1 MMGGSGK
8 THKQK
13 INAGEEYIR
22 VDPRDIRYT
31 HSKIRP
37 YFSDAR
43 RVEDTL
49 AEIKDGKLNPDE
61 LRNITVIQQETYYVS
76 MNNRRLWVLKQCRE
90 QGLLRDDKVPV
101 RVQPPP
107 DTKRLRGRFEL
118 HKCSETAK
126 FMREPPPKTTRSE
139 KGPIHEPGA
148 SSGKESPPV
157 SDNEPSDLSVV
168 VEDGSIDTE
177 KVVCEETVFTESAAL
192 LAASSLEN
200 PTGEEDEKLRKLEK
214 SSRRRK
220 MKPSVEADSCVSEQD
235 AQDACEDSWS
245 VAKNLKGKGNRG
257 KRKGKRAD
265 EDSW

>member
-1 MMGGSGK
+1 MGGSGK

-13 INAGEEYIR
+13 VNAGEEYIR
-22 VDPRDIRYT
+22 VDPRNIRFT

-49 AEIKDGKLNPDE
+49 DEIKDGKLNPDE

-90 QGLLRDDKVPV
+90 QGLLRDDMVPV

-139 KGPIHEPGA
+139 KEPLNEPGA
-148 SSGKESPPV
+148 SSEKESPPA
-157 SDNEPSDLSVV
+157 SDAEPSDLSVV
-168 VEDGSIDTE
+168 VEDASLDTE
-177 KVVCEETVFTESAAL
+177 KVVCEENEVAESAAM
-192 LAASSLEN
+192 LAASSLEK
-200 PTGEEDEKLRKLEK
+200 PTGEENENLRKREK
-214 SSRRRK
+214 SSRRRRVK
-220 MKPSVEADSCVSEQD
+220 ASAEADACVSEQD

-245 VAKNLKGKGNRG
+245 AAKNLKGKGNRG
-257 KRKGKRAD
+257 KRKGKKAD